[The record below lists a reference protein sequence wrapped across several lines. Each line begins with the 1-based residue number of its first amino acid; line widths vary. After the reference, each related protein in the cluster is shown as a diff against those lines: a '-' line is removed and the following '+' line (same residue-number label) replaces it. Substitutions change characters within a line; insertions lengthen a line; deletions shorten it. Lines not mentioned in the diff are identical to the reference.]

1 LTTID
6 GPRKSHTG
14 GKVDPGP
21 VREARTRGARI
32 VVAALATLAV
42 LQGCAHSWVDAD
54 GTRHVVGLVNLSL
67 PPQSAAL
74 TAGESIR
81 SQAIGLSFS
90 ASEAGSA
97 LVLGYSDTTF
107 AFVRN
112 HSLVFADALLR
123 PGAARY
129 CPKE

>member
-1 LTTID
+1 VQ
-6 GPRKSHTG
+6 TG

-21 VREARTRGARI
+21 VFEARVRGTRI
-32 VVAALATLAV
+32 VAAALATLATAAA

-54 GTRHVVGLVNLSL
+54 GTRHVIGLVNLSL
-67 PPQSAAL
+67 PPRDAGP

-90 ASEAGSA
+90 ASDAGSA
-97 LVLGYSDTTF
+97 FVLGYSDTTF

-123 PGAARY
+123 PGAVPY

>member
-1 LTTID
+1 MNQE
-6 GPRKSHTG
+6 PYS
-14 GKVDPGP
+14 
-21 VREARTRGARI
+21 EARDCVAHI
-32 VVAALATLAV
+32 VPTILVIAAL
-42 LQGCAHSWVDAD
+42 LQGCAHVWVDPD

-67 PPQSAAL
+67 PPQSASK

-81 SQAIGLSFS
+81 SKAIGLSFS

-97 LVLGYSDTTF
+97 FVFGYSDTTF

-112 HSLVFADALLR
+112 NSLVSADLLLR
-123 PGAARY
+123 PKSSAFAA